1 MVLPL
6 QDVDR
11 DVRRSDRFELVGQLI
26 PLKRQVHVAG
36 LPLDARLERYRAVLD
51 RNAQWRGDVLHH
63 RDALGVQDVSC
74 DRVQDQHVA
83 GIAHVVVGLDHQDV
97 GVHPGLREMP
107 VGGREP
113 DVDRGVFRQ
122 VVAVVV
128 GRLVSGNGNDAD
140 EHNEQ
145 ARHENGCGPTHYRSA
160 DFPPEPALGRPFGF
174 IEPNSAAEKQHGRS
188 ERDRDRHDHDHADR
202 DRSAHGAEVGQP
214 RETEAVRGPGD
225 RQARTHDDG
234 CDGLEGGVVGVVLVQ
249 THAAIFT
256 VAAECEDAV
265 VGARRDR
272 QHRQDVPGERRQPEH
287 VVDGED

>member
-1 MVLPL
+1 MVLLL

-11 DVRRSDRFELVGQLI
+11 DVRRIDRFELIGQLI
-26 PLKRQVHVAG
+26 PLERQVHVAG

-51 RNAQWRGDVLHH
+51 RNAQRPGDVLHH
-63 RDALGVQDVSC
+63 RNALGVHDVAGH
-74 DRVQDQHVA
+74 RVEHQHV
-83 GIAHVVVGLDHQDV
+83 GRITHIVVGLDHQDI
-97 GVHPGLREMP
+97 GVHPRLREMP
-107 VGGREP
+107 VGGGEP
-113 DVDRGVFRQ
+113 DIDRGVLGQ

-128 GRLVSGNGNDAD
+128 GRLVSGNGHDAD
-140 EHNEQ
+140 QHNEQ

-174 IEPNSAAEKQHGRS
+174 IEPNSAAEEQHGRS
-188 ERDRDRHDHDHADR
+188 ERDRDRHHHDHADR
-202 DRSAHGAEVGQP
+202 HRSAHGGKVGQP
-214 RETEAVRGPGD
+214 RETEAVGGPGD

-234 CDGLEGGVVGVVLVQ
+234 CDGLEGGVVGVVPAQ

-256 VAAECEDAV
+256 VAAEYEDAV

-287 VVDGED
+287 VVDGEN